1 MFVCIR
7 LNALNNIIAN
17 NHAQERVLVA
27 PGALQVTLTGHAA
40 IPRSAAILRLLLW
53 NPRIPVA
60 NLELEHL

>member
-1 MFVCIR
+1 MSVCIQ

-27 PGALQVTLTGHAA
+27 PGALHVTLTGHVA
-40 IPRSAAILRLLLW
+40 ILRPAAILTLLLW

-60 NLELEHL
+60 NLEFEHL